1 MQGTEHRIHL
11 RQVRIPGA
19 VNNMGKVAV
28 ILKLMPE
35 STETPIET
43 LKEAVKAAVP
53 DVDDIQEEPIGFG
66 LSALKVAAVI
76 EDEEGA
82 TDALES
88 KLRDVEG
95 IASAEI
101 VDVNRMI

>member
-1 MQGTEHRIHL
+1 
-11 RQVRIPGA
+11 
-19 VNNMGKVAV
+19 MGKVAV

-35 STETPIET
+35 SADVPIEE
-43 LKEAVKAAVP
+43 LEKRVKATVSGIDEVRA
-53 DVDDIQEEPIGFG
+53 EPIGFG

-88 KLRDVEG
+88 KLAAVDG
-95 IASAEI
+95 IATAEI

>member
-1 MQGTEHRIHL
+1 
-11 RQVRIPGA
+11 
-19 VNNMGKVAV
+19 MGKVAV

-35 STETPIET
+35 SADVPIEE
-43 LKEAVKAAVP
+43 LEKRVKETVSGIDEIRA
-53 DVDDIQEEPIGFG
+53 EPIGFG

-88 KLRDVEG
+88 RLAAVDG
-95 IASAEI
+95 IATAQI

>member
-1 MQGTEHRIHL
+1 
-11 RQVRIPGA
+11 
-19 VNNMGKVAV
+19 MGKVAV

-35 STETPIET
+35 SADIPIEE
-43 LKEAVKAAVP
+43 LEKRVKETVSGIDEIRA
-53 DVDDIQEEPIGFG
+53 EPIGFG

-88 KLRDVEG
+88 KLAAVDG
-95 IASAEI
+95 ISTAEI

>member
-1 MQGTEHRIHL
+1 
-11 RQVRIPGA
+11 
-19 VNNMGKVAV
+19 MGKVAV

-35 STETPIET
+35 SAEVPIEE
-43 LKEAVKAAVP
+43 LKARVQTSVEGIDAIEA
-53 DVDDIQEEPIGFG
+53 EPIGFG

-88 KLRDVEG
+88 KLGAVEG
-95 IASAEI
+95 IATAQI
-101 VDVNRMI
+101 IDVNRMI

>member
-1 MQGTEHRIHL
+1 
-11 RQVRIPGA
+11 
-19 VNNMGKVAV
+19 MGKVAV

-35 STETPIET
+35 SAEIPVAD
-43 LKEAVKAAVP
+43 LKNAVLATVQGID
-53 DVDDIQEEPIGFG
+53 DVKEEPIGFG
-66 LSALKVAAVI
+66 LVALKVAAVI

-88 KLRDVEG
+88 KLAAVKG

-101 VDVNRMI
+101 IDVNRMI

>member
-1 MQGTEHRIHL
+1 
-11 RQVRIPGA
+11 
-19 VNNMGKVAV
+19 MGKVAV

-35 STETPIET
+35 SADVPIEE
-43 LKEAVKAAVP
+43 LEKRVKETVSGIDEIRA
-53 DVDDIQEEPIGFG
+53 EPIGFG

-88 KLRDVEG
+88 RLEAVDG
-95 IASAEI
+95 IATAQI

>member
-1 MQGTEHRIHL
+1 
-11 RQVRIPGA
+11 
-19 VNNMGKVAV
+19 MGKVAV
-28 ILKLMPE
+28 ILKLMHASAE
-35 STETPIET
+35 IPIEE
-43 LKEAVKAAVP
+43 LEKRVKETVSGIDEIRA
-53 DVDDIQEEPIGFG
+53 EPIGFG

-88 KLRDVEG
+88 KLAAVDG
-95 IASAEI
+95 ISTAEI

>member
-1 MQGTEHRIHL
+1 
-11 RQVRIPGA
+11 
-19 VNNMGKVAV
+19 MGKVAV

-35 STETPIET
+35 SADVPIEE
-43 LKEAVKAAVP
+43 LEKRVKETVSGIDEIRA
-53 DVDDIQEEPIGFG
+53 EPIGFG

-88 KLRDVEG
+88 RLAAVEG
-95 IASAEI
+95 IATAQI

>member
-1 MQGTEHRIHL
+1 
-11 RQVRIPGA
+11 
-19 VNNMGKVAV
+19 MGKVAV

-35 STETPIET
+35 SADIPVED
-43 LKEAVKAAVP
+43 LKKAIKATVEGI
-53 DVDDIQEEPIGFG
+53 DDIREEPIGFG

-88 KLRDVEG
+88 KLAAVKG

-101 VDVNRMI
+101 SDVNRMI

>member
-1 MQGTEHRIHL
+1 
-11 RQVRIPGA
+11 
-19 VNNMGKVAV
+19 MGKVAV

-35 STETPIET
+35 STETPMET

-53 DVDDIQEEPIGFG
+53 SVDDIQEEPIGFG
-66 LSALKVAAVI
+66 LSSLKVAVLV

-88 KLRDVEG
+88 KLNGVEG

-101 VDVNRMI
+101 IDVNRML

>member
-1 MQGTEHRIHL
+1 
-11 RQVRIPGA
+11 
-19 VNNMGKVAV
+19 MGKVAV

-35 STETPIET
+35 SAEIAVED
-43 LKEAVKAAVP
+43 LKTAIKATVP
-53 DVDDIQEEPIGFG
+53 GIDDVREEPIGFG
-66 LSALKVAAVI
+66 LFALKVAAVI

-88 KLRDVEG
+88 KLAAVEG

-101 VDVNRMI
+101 TDVNRMI

>member
-1 MQGTEHRIHL
+1 
-11 RQVRIPGA
+11 
-19 VNNMGKVAV
+19 MGKVAV

-35 STETPIET
+35 SADIPVEDLKKTIRETVQGID
-43 LKEAVKAAVP
+43 
-53 DVDDIQEEPIGFG
+53 DVREEPIGFG
-66 LSALKVAAVI
+66 LFAFKVAAVI

-88 KLRDVEG
+88 KLAAVEG

-101 VDVNRMI
+101 TDVNRMI

>member
-1 MQGTEHRIHL
+1 
-11 RQVRIPGA
+11 
-19 VNNMGKVAV
+19 MGKVAV

-35 STETPIET
+35 SAEIPIEA
-43 LKEAVKAAVP
+43 LKEAVRAAAP
-53 DVDDIQEEPIGFG
+53 GVDDIQEEPIGFG

-88 KLRDVEG
+88 ELAGVEG

-101 VDVNRMI
+101 TDVNRMI

>member
-1 MQGTEHRIHL
+1 
-11 RQVRIPGA
+11 
-19 VNNMGKVAV
+19 MGKVAV

-35 STETPIET
+35 SADVPIEE
-43 LKEAVKAAVP
+43 LEKRVKDTVSGIDEIRA
-53 DVDDIQEEPIGFG
+53 EPIGFG

-88 KLRDVEG
+88 RLAAVDG
-95 IASAEI
+95 IATAEI

>member
-1 MQGTEHRIHL
+1 
-11 RQVRIPGA
+11 
-19 VNNMGKVAV
+19 MGKVAV

-35 STETPIET
+35 SADVPIEE
-43 LKEAVKAAVP
+43 LEKRVKETVSGIDEIRA
-53 DVDDIQEEPIGFG
+53 EPIGFG

-88 KLRDVEG
+88 KLAAVDG
-95 IASAEI
+95 ISTAQI